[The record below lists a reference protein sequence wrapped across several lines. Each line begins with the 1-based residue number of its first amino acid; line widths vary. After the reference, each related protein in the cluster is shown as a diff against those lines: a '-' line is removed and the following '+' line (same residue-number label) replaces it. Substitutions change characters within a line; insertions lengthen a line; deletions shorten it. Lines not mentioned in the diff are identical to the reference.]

1 VSNRNKLF
9 RLLIKNYIFFSFT
22 LGLIMF
28 GLLSLLIYQLDRELN
43 GPRPADLT
51 ASEIVRPHVE
61 EIPSEAIQSFGGWV
75 EILNEQLEIVH
86 VEGKKLDQAT
96 AYTEK
101 DLNALLYDQ
110 KGKTYTVSLAPFTA
124 HDGQNRYVLVKIP
137 AQYAAQNIELKE
149 MNRDEHKI
157 FTKIMLQ
164 ILALFIVL
172 FSLNTYFYSRWT
184 ARKITN
190 PLSAVAE
197 AIKNVANGHYYKRLN
212 VKANHEIAQIQDHFN
227 IMAER
232 LEKAEQEKNR
242 LEANKQRM
250 LVDISHDLK
259 TPITTIQGYVE
270 ALQLGL
276 IHEEDKKQKTLN
288 LIQEKTQL
296 VAALIEDVFEL
307 SKLELPDYP
316 LTTEVADISEC
327 LREIAAEW
335 YGPFEDKQFIFE
347 YALPAHEVNI
357 PFNAKLFYRAIS
369 NLLANA
375 LKYNPE
381 GTRVTLEL
389 TERNDEIEIL
399 IADNGIGIAE
409 ELRDRIFDAFVRGDS
424 SRRSDGGTGLG
435 LTIAKHIVEKH
446 RGRIRLDVLNGGRES
461 TTGGHGTIFRIV
473 LPRR

>member
-1 VSNRNKLF
+1 MSNRNKLF
-9 RLLIKNYIFFSFT
+9 NLLMKNYIFFSFT

-28 GLLSLLIYQLDRELN
+28 GLLGWLAYQLERDMYGARLAN
-43 GPRPADLT
+43 LAAG
-51 ASEIVRPHVE
+51 EIVRPNYE
-61 EIPSEAIQSFGGWV
+61 EIPSQAIESFDGWV
-75 EILNEQLEIVH
+75 EILNEQLQVMH
-86 VEGKKLDQAT
+86 VKGKKQDQMT

-101 DLNALLYDQ
+101 DLNALLSDQ
-110 KGKTYTVSLAPFTA
+110 KDKPYLVSLAPFTA
-124 HDGQNRYVLVKIP
+124 HDGQTGYVLVKIP
-137 AQYAAQNIELKE
+137 AQYVTPKYELVEMNNAQNKT
-149 MNRDEHKI
+149 

-164 ILALFIVL
+164 TLALFIVF
-172 FSLNTYFYSRWT
+172 FSLNAYVYSRWT

-197 AIKNVANGHYYKRLN
+197 AIKNVANGHYCKRLN
-212 VKANHEIAQIQDHFN
+212 VKANHEIAQIQEHFN
-227 IMAER
+227 VMADR
-232 LEKAEQEKNR
+232 LEKAEQEKKR

-276 IHEEDKKQKTLN
+276 IHDEDKKQKTLT
-288 LIQEKTQL
+288 LIHDKTQL

-316 LTTEVADISEC
+316 LTTEVSDIAEC

-347 YALPAHEVNI
+347 YAIPAHEVNI
-357 PFNAKLFYRAIS
+357 PFNAKLVYRAIS

-381 GTRVTLEL
+381 GTRVSLEL
-389 TERNDEIEIL
+389 VERNEEIEIT

-409 ELRDRIFDAFVRGDS
+409 ELQDKIFDAFVRGDQ
-424 SRRSDGGTGLG
+424 SRRSDGGSGLG

-446 RGRIRLDVLNGGRES
+446 RGRIRLDMLDGGLES
-461 TTGGHGTIFRIV
+461 TAGGHGTIFRIV
-473 LPRR
+473 LPRK

>member
-1 VSNRNKLF
+1 MSNRNKLF
-9 RLLIKNYIFFSFT
+9 NLLIKNYIFFSLT

-28 GLLSLLIYQLDRELN
+28 GLLGWLAYQLERDMYGARLVN
-43 GPRPADLT
+43 LA
-51 ASEIVRPHVE
+51 ASEIVRPNYE
-61 EIPSEAIQSFGGWV
+61 EIPSQAIQSFDGWV
-75 EILNEQLEIVH
+75 EILNDQLQVVH
-86 VEGKKLDQAT
+86 VKGTKQDPMT

-101 DLNALLYDQ
+101 DLNILLSDQ
-110 KGKTYTVSLAPFTA
+110 KDKPYIVSLAPFTA
-124 HDGQNRYVLVKIP
+124 QDGQTGYVLVKIP
-137 AQYAAQNIELKE
+137 AQYVSQKYELKE
-149 MNRDEHKI
+149 LNNAQNKI

-164 ILALFIVL
+164 TLALFIVL

-212 VKANHEIAQIQDHFN
+212 VKANHEIAQIQEHFN
-227 IMAER
+227 VMAER
-232 LEKAEQEKNR
+232 LEKAEQEKKR

-276 IHEEDKKQKTLN
+276 IQDEDKKHKTLD
-288 LIQEKTQL
+288 LIQDKTQL

-316 LTTEVADISEC
+316 LTTEVSDIAEC

-347 YALPAHEVNI
+347 YAIPGHEVNI
-357 PFNAKLFYRAIS
+357 PFNAKLVNRAIS

-381 GTRVTLEL
+381 GTRVSLEL
-389 TERNDEIEIL
+389 AERNEEIEII
-399 IADNGIGIAE
+399 IADNGSGIAE
-409 ELRDRIFDAFVRGDS
+409 ELRDKIFDAFVRGDQA
-424 SRRSDGGTGLG
+424 RRSDGGSGLG

-446 RGRIRLDVLNGGRES
+446 RGRIRLDVLDGGLERAA
-461 TTGGHGTIFRIV
+461 GGHGTRFRIA
-473 LPRR
+473 LPRK